1 MTASV
6 GWPEGLALLSSI
18 SYSATLV
25 CWRRGMRSGTPLAAL
40 LMVCAANALTGLA
53 LGWLQGDFAR
63 VRPEAMLL
71 FCLSGFFS
79 NGTGNLF
86 QFIGIQRLGVSRA
99 SPIASITPVW
109 AVGFAV
115 LFLGEAAGAA
125 VWAGAFLIVAGV
137 FQLSEGGKGAERFRW
152 LLQGAV
158 LFPLIASFV
167 YAVSPIF
174 VKTAFA
180 LQPTPML
187 GMAVAFATGG
197 VSLLLARPLL
207 PEGGAIRADREALGW
222 FAAATLANAAA
233 SVTIWT
239 AILGGNISVVVP
251 LSRVVPLW
259 VMLWSWLF
267 LGQLERITKR
277 AVLAAAMI
285 VAGGVTITALR

>member
-1 MTASV
+1 MSAV
-6 GWPEGLALLSSI
+6 GWPEGLALISSLA
-18 SYSATLV
+18 YSVTLV
-25 CWRRGMRSGTPLAAL
+25 CLRRGMRRGTPLAAL
-40 LMVCAANALTGLA
+40 LMVCASNTLTGLV

-63 VRPEAMLL
+63 VRLGAMLL
-71 FCLSGFFS
+71 FFTSGLFS

-109 AVGFAV
+109 SVLSAV
-115 LFLGEAAGAA
+115 LFLGEHAGPA

-137 FQLSEGGKGAERFRW
+137 FTLSEGGGGADRFRW

-158 LFPLIASFV
+158 LFPLIASVV
-167 YAVSPIF
+167 YAVSPIL
-174 VKTAFA
+174 VKKAFA

-187 GMAVAFATGG
+187 GLAVAFATGG

-207 PEGGAIRADREALGW
+207 PDGGAIRADREALGW
-222 FAAATLANAAA
+222 FAAATLANTVA
-233 SVTIWT
+233 SVTMWT
-239 AILGGNISVVVP
+239 AILGGNVSVVVP

-267 LGQLERITKR
+267 LGQLERITRR
-277 AVLAAAMI
+277 AVLAAVMV
-285 VAGGVTITALR
+285 VAGGVLITLLR